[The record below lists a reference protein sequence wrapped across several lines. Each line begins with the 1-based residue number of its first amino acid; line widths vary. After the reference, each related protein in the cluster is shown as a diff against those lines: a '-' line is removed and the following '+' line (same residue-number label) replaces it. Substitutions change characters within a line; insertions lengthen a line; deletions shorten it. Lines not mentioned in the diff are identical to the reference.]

1 MAMNGESD
9 KDLSEIISFLDK
21 SKSVISKIVNNP
33 KRFFRKEFYEDS
45 QILLYM
51 QKAWDDVDNSLKV
64 SIEDI
69 MNKWNLKDTQDI
81 MQQRG
86 LIGSQL
92 KFKILIFNKF
102 YERFINNKDN
112 WLLKELLAII
122 NSILRSLGFEG
133 LSEFKEMIEPMIK
146 SDICPTRNDVT
157 DRS

>member
-1 MAMNGESD
+1 MNGESD